1 MKCLSSADRKFCYS
15 QPSDESDVT
24 LEMLGDDYIRLVSRT
39 SGVSLVLKRVR
50 HTYMMVLRMADDL
63 LRRSTG
69 LLYSGCDPDDQISRD
84 DVIGCELAPADVH
97 CSSIFGCFV

>member
-1 MKCLSSADRKFCYS
+1 M
-15 QPSDESDVT
+15 EV
-24 LEMLGDDYIRLVSRT
+24 LGDNYIRLVSRT

-50 HTYMMVLRMADDL
+50 HTYMMVLRMADDVF
-63 LRRSTG
+63 RRSTG

-84 DVIGCELAPADVH
+84 DVIGCELAPEDVH